1 MAKIAILGFGTV
13 GSGVYEVMC
22 RNAAGVSR
30 RAGEPVEVKY
40 ILDPKDF
47 SAHPAANLFIKNFDT
62 ILEDPEIRVVVETIG
77 GTRFAYPY
85 VKACLES
92 GRSVCTSNKEMVA
105 TYGAELLALAKAH
118 NCAFLFEASVGGG
131 TPIITPIHQC
141 LAANTITEICR
152 CPADTEARDGFLR
165 VSVEEPAGCQD
176 ILLGLR
182 LHLGQ
187 LQQQYPR
194 QLVVET
200 IEAR

>member
-1 MAKIAILGFGTV
+1 MLGFSMEGHAEY
-13 GSGVYEVMC
+13 GE
-22 RNAAGVSR
+22 
-30 RAGEPVEVKY
+30 AGEDIVCAAVS
-40 ILDPKDF
+40 
-47 SAHPAANLFIKNFDT
+47 SA
-62 ILEDPEIRVVVETIG
+62 
-77 GTRFAYPY
+77 AY
-85 VKACLES
+85 
-92 GRSVCTSNKEMVA
+92 
-105 TYGAELLALAKAH
+105 
-118 NCAFLFEASVGGG
+118 
-131 TPIITPIHQC
+131 